1 VGRLVVSDITVLWA
15 ACRGRLRRS
24 RIRLL
29 VRLVD
34 GEQGIEEL
42 LLLRRHAQLLFFDR
56 RLALDGRRHRA
67 ADVGGQRVLGGRRGG
82 GGPRGVVVGRD
93 GA

>member
-1 VGRLVVSDITVLWA
+1 M
-15 ACRGRLRRS
+15 GRLRVSDVTVLCAAR
-24 RIRLL
+24 RVRLLRARAQSL
-29 VRLVD
+29 VRLVG

-42 LLLRRHAQLLFFDR
+42 LLPRRHAQLPFRDR
-56 RLALDGRRHRA
+56 RLALDGRHQA
-67 ADVGGQRVLGGRRGG
+67 ADVGGEGVLGGRCGG